1 MANAFT
7 EFGRKS
13 TGYKVGVFVAIA
25 VVLGGLYFQFAYK
38 KARARRNEAQADNQS
53 ALAQSQTLDKQ
64 KKEHDK
70 NLADYKTLEK
80 TIQENQKA
88 LPTEAELPAF
98 FDTLG
103 RKVAEAGVSVKRWD
117 YLKEVP
123 TDNFIKVPLEVEVTG
138 TFYQIKRFFASL
150 IQRDPV
156 PVVKP
161 DGTTEVEDRERIVTI
176 ENLQLLDAKGK
187 NNELVMTA
195 RFTASTFRQE
205 QVSAPEDPTKK
216 PGAAGAGSA
225 GSGSAAG
232 SGAGSAKPP
241 AGTPATPA
249 GAKAATEDAMKKD
262 ATRGDD
268 KLKGGV
274 P

>member
-1 MANAFT
+1 MANALT

-25 VVLGGLYFQFAYK
+25 VVFGGLYFQFAYK
-38 KARARRNEAQADNQS
+38 KTRAKRNEARADNAA
-53 ALAQSQTLDKQ
+53 ALAQSSTLDKQ

-70 NLADYKTLEK
+70 NIADYKSLEK

-103 RKVAEAGVSVKRWD
+103 RKVAEAGVQVKRWD

-156 PVVKP
+156 AVVRP
-161 DGTTEVEDRERIVTI
+161 DGTMQVEDRERIVTI
-176 ENLQLLDAKGK
+176 ENLQLTDAKGK

-195 RFTASTFRQE
+195 RFIASTFRQE
-205 QVSAPEDPTKK
+205 QAGAADDPTKPK
-216 PGAAGAGSA
+216 AGAGAGSA
-225 GSGSAAG
+225 GSGSAG

-241 AGTPATPA
+241 AATPA
-249 GAKAATEDAMKKD
+249 GAKAAAEDAMKKD
-262 ATRGDD
+262 ETRSDD